1 MRSINIVRKRVF
13 HSDCGNYIKPEK
25 GKVCEV
31 ILTERLIFQMGMHKA
46 HAAQRAPA
54 ERKIF
59 KPGNKNALCIAGYD
73 MANPSV
79 SGYKKPYLFSDFR

>member
-1 MRSINIVRKRVF
+1 
-13 HSDCGNYIKPEK
+13 
-25 GKVCEV
+25 
-31 ILTERLIFQMGMHKA
+31 MHKA

-59 KPGNKNALCIAGYD
+59 KPWNENTLCIAGYD

-79 SGYKKPYLFSDFR
+79 SGYKKPYLSSDLR